1 MRNNKFQERR
11 YLMKKT
17 VAILLVILMLFS
29 LFQGVSRENVV
40 KAGSQTISD
49 GLELFYTVTVEK
61 DNPTFHVSIKVENL
75 YSGEL
80 IFRFFTV
87 RANLEQ
93 YISNLRARD
102 QTKTLTVVYL
112 GDFRWK
118 VYQNG
123 GTLFID
129 YDVAKIIPAQA
140 FSFSTGSKEVGV
152 YIDNEGGIFWAQ
164 YVFMVPESDIAEIKI
179 KFNLLSGWQLVTP
192 YVEHEGYY
200 EVPKITNF
208 IDCDFVKRT
217 IYFGKMKYYAESKT
231 GNCTVKFGV
240 LEEDQS
246 NESRLWLTKED
257 VKFYTDRVVLALNEL
272 TKMFG
277 ENPFPVFPVTIRF
290 MSRDEWFYQP
300 CIFGEVQYWPPDR
313 YDETLGHLYYS
324 WMRETFDAPTG
335 SNYLICK
342 GIGESYLGNK
352 LAYKITGDKAYLGK
366 IYHYY
371 LVYKGAQNTKYSSR
385 YEIHDEYY
393 RGCLVGLWLD
403 NLVQKETGGKNS
415 IEDVIGYLYQKYKN
429 TGHEISNKDLEE
441 ATDLITKQNNSVLY
455 KKYVD
460 GEENIPVDEYMQPY
474 KESFEAWLKVLESDN
489 WGKEYRGYS
498 IPFFV
503 DVEMATRSP
512 IDLPFSILI
521 LSHHRDFAKY
531 MFKNYDVDK
540 ITKNDVETAL
550 SKLTGED
557 CTGFFERWKDS
568 YGELS
573 LEEMKEWLKTYL
585 PYAPKNLQAQFKD
598 NSVRLSWD
606 QVKWRYPSGY
616 YEIIGYAIYRGT
628 SKGQETLIATVP
640 SNSYTDTDIE
650 LGKTYYYYVKSI
662 ENLFEEM
669 KVYSEPSEEVNVIC
683 KDTSP
688 PEIFIYSPSDNFKTN
703 ENTITVSG
711 TILDKES
718 GIDKVMV
725 NGNVVSLSS
734 YGSFGVTVNI
744 AEGVNKITIIA
755 IDKAGN
761 QTTKTLNVTY
771 KKPVQTIIII
781 LRIDQTSFTVNGIS
795 NTLDSPPLIKNSRTL
810 LPIRAV
816 IESLDGSVGW
826 DPNTKKVTVT
836 LGSNTIELWIGKN
849 TASVNGVS
857 KLIDLTNA
865 KVVSEIINGRTM
877 LPLRFITENLGC
889 DVQWNG
895 TTKTITIT
903 YSGS

>member
-1 MRNNKFQERR
+1 
-11 YLMKKT
+11 
-17 VAILLVILMLFS
+17 
-29 LFQGVSRENVV
+29 V
-40 KAGSQTISD
+40 KGDAQPISD

-75 YSGEL
+75 NPGEL

-93 YISNLRARD
+93 YISNLQARD
-102 QTKTLTVVYL
+102 QTKTLAVVYL

-129 YDVAKIIPAQA
+129 YDVSKIIPSQ
-140 FSFSTGSKEVGV
+140 SPSSRDIGQKEFGV

-164 YVFMVPESDIAEIKI
+164 YVFMVPESDTAGIKI
-179 KFNLLSGWQLVTP
+179 KFSLPSGWQLVTP

-208 IDCDFVKRT
+208 IDCDFVKRP
-217 IYFGKMKYYAESKT
+217 IYFGKMKFYAESKT

-246 NESRLWLTKED
+246 NESRLWLAKEEG

-290 MSRDEWFYQP
+290 MSRDEWYYMP
-300 CIFGEVQYWPPDR
+300 YIFGEVQYWPPER

-324 WMRETFDAPTG
+324 WMMDTFDAPTG

-393 RGCLVGLWLD
+393 RGCVVGLWLD
-403 NLVQKETGGKNS
+403 NLIQKETGGKNS

-441 ATDLITKQNNSVLY
+441 ATDLITKQNNSALY

-460 GEENIPVDEYMQPY
+460 GDEDIPVDEYIQPY
-474 KESFEAWLKVLESDN
+474 KDGFNEFIKVLDSDN
-489 WGKEYRGYS
+489 WMNNDYRNYT

-503 DVEMATRSP
+503 NVEMAIRSP
-512 IDLPFSILI
+512 IDLPMGILI
-521 LSHHRDFAKY
+521 LSHYRDFAKY
-531 MFKNYDVDK
+531 VLENYNIDT
-540 ITKNDVETAL
+540 ITKEDVETSL

-573 LEEMKEWLKTYL
+573 LEAMKEWLKSYL
-585 PYAPKNLQAQFKD
+585 PYTTKNLQAAFEN
-598 NSVRLSWD
+598 NSVTLGWD
-606 QVKWRYPSGY
+606 QVEWRYPSGY
-616 YEIIGYAIYRGT
+616 YLITGYAIYRGT
-628 SKGQETLIATVP
+628 SPGEEVLIATVP

-650 LGKTYYYYVKSI
+650 PGKTYYYYVKSI
-662 ENLFEEM
+662 ENLFEEIP
-669 KVYSEPSEEVNVIC
+669 VYSDPSSDVTVIC

-718 GIDKVMV
+718 GIDKVTV
-725 NGNVVSLSS
+725 NGVEFSLSS
-734 YGSFGVTVNI
+734 DGSFNTTVNLT
-744 AEGVNKITIIA
+744 EGVSKITVIA

-771 KKPVQTIIII
+771 EKPVQTIII
-781 LRIDQTSFTVNGIS
+781 LRIGQTSFTVNGDTE
-795 NTLDSPPLIKNSRTL
+795 TLDSPPIVKNSRTL
-810 LPIRAV
+810 LPIRV
-816 IESLDGSVGW
+816 IIKSLGGTVSW
-826 DPNTKKVTVT
+826 DATERKVTVS
-836 LGSNTIELWIGKN
+836 LGSTTIELWIGKSI
-849 TASVNGVS
+849 AKVNG
-857 KLIDLTNA
+857 IDTSIDSTNS
-865 KVVSEIINGRTM
+865 KVVPEIINGRTM
-877 LPLRFITENLGC
+877 LPLRFVTEQLGAT
-889 DVQWNG
+889 VKWEP

-903 YSGS
+903 YKK